1 MTSTHK
7 TANMEKKKVFLK
19 PFKSNSYKYSFIYEC
34 LKLSSS
40 RELGTLS
47 PFNTGLSEEF
57 VIIPQISCCISAPA
71 ILVFLAD
78 EPGLKLGGVAGD
90 LGLGA
95 VDRRPLEAETVPC
108 QQAWRAT
115 SWVQRVGG

>member
-1 MTSTHK
+1 MILVTI
-7 TANMEKKKVFLK
+7 EFI
-19 PFKSNSYKYSFIYEC
+19 NSYKYSFIYEC
-34 LKLSSS
+34 LKLPSSH
-40 RELGTLS
+40 ELGTCRELN

-71 ILVFLAD
+71 VLVFLAD
-78 EPGLKLGGVAGD
+78 EPCLKLGGVAGD

-95 VDRRPLEAETVPC
+95 VDRRPLEAETAPR
-108 QQAWRAT
+108 QQARSAT